1 MALGKKIAKNLSGG
15 EVFGLVGELGAGK
28 TVFVK
33 GLAKGLGI
41 TNNISSPTFVLM
53 KVYPVERGKSQA
65 VEQDKSKVKHK
76 SIKYLVHVDAY
87 RLKNIKSWIEVGLE
101 EYLQSKESIVI
112 IEWAEKVRKLMPKKA
127 RFINI
132 EHLSA
137 SQRRIKIS

>member
-33 GLAKGLGI
+33 GLAKGFGI

-53 KVYPVERGKSQA
+53 KVYPVEQGKSQI
-65 VEQDKSKVKHK
+65 KHK
-76 SIKYLVHVDAY
+76 NIKYLVHVDAY